1 MTVEKT
7 LLYFKLRF
15 EGREMK
21 FEHEFRNLPFN
32 DEAGLTA
39 RFRVSKLQDIAVS
52 SEKTVV
58 GMLMTLINSFNVGAT
73 LSNPSLQDRSRLHR
87 KWG

>member
-39 RFRVSKLQDIAVS
+39 VQSFQTAGYRGFERDNS
-52 SEKTVV
+52 SWHADDTDQF
-58 GMLMTLINSFNVGAT
+58 I
-73 LSNPSLQDRSRLHR
+73 
-87 KWG
+87 